1 MDDGQTQFEPVAAD
15 SPLDLLAEKE
25 LAARL
30 QQSLVELKPPLGEIL
45 SDFFLHGLRYEEIA
59 KKRGMAV
66 GSVGVYLK
74 RGLEAMRR
82 IWGGREEN

>member
-1 MDDGQTQFEPVAAD
+1 MKYPKIAAKING
-15 SPLDLLAEKE
+15 PA
-25 LAARL
+25 
-30 QQSLVELKPPLGEIL
+30 KPPMGDIL

-59 KKRGMAV
+59 RSRGVAV

-82 IWGGREEN
+82 IWGREENS